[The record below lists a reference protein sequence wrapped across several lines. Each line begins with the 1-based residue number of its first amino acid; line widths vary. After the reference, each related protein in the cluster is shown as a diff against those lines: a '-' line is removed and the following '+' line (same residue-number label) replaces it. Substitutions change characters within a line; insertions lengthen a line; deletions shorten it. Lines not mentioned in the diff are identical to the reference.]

1 MPYYFLLLGL
11 FLIRKVADQVRSRHN
26 ARVLAERG
34 AVPER
39 DGALKLLWL
48 THVAFFML
56 VPLELLVCNRRFIPA
71 LGVPMLVLF
80 AAASLLRWW
89 STHLLAAHWTSQVA
103 VPRDMQPVTAGPY
116 RWIRHP
122 NYLAMS
128 VELVALSLVYPTYL
142 SAAAVALLAIVA
154 VVMRIRREE
163 EALFQVPA
171 YRAAMEHKAR
181 LIPGIY

>member
-11 FLIRKVADQVRSRHN
+11 FLVRKVADQVRSRRN
-26 ARVLAERG
+26 ARALAERG
-34 AVPER
+34 AAPQR
-39 DGALKLLWL
+39 DVALKLLWL
-48 THVAFFML
+48 THLAFFVL
-56 VPLELLVCNRRFIPA
+56 VPLELLLCKRRFIPA
-71 LGVPMLVLF
+71 LGVPMLILF
-80 AAASLLRWW
+80 ALAFLLRWW
-89 STHLLAAHWTSQVA
+89 STSLLAANWTSQVA
-103 VPRDMQPVTAGPY
+103 VPRDMQPVTRGPY

-128 VELVALSLVYPTYL
+128 IELVALSLVYPAYL
-142 SAAAVALLAIVA
+142 SAAVVALLSIAA
-154 VVMRIRREE
+154 VVVRIRREE